1 MALAVPKV
9 QSYLEGKLI
18 CKVLVVPGRSGE
30 YCLWTMNP
38 DILLFNLFNSDGS
51 SLMKCH
57 RSGHR
62 ISLSIHCLVYSVLP
76 TDVG

>member
-9 QSYLEGKLI
+9 QSYPEGKQI
-18 CKVLVVPGRSGE
+18 RKVLVVPGRSGE
-30 YCLWTMNP
+30 NCLWTMNP
-38 DILLFNLFNSDGS
+38 DILLFNLYNSGGI
-51 SLMKCH
+51 SLRNCH

-62 ISLSIHCLVYSVLP
+62 ITLSIHCLVYSVLP